1 MNGPPAPA
9 GKVPVHVLTGFLG
22 AGKTSLLRRLLAS
35 PALADT
41 AVLINEFGE
50 VGLDHL
56 LVEAVDEDIVLLKSG
71 CVCCTV
77 RTDLKEG
84 LVNLMERRRH
94 GTLPPFA
101 RVVLET
107 TGIADPGPIVATLI
121 ADPMLRHQF
130 RLGGIVTVVDVP
142 NGVGNLASF
151 PESLRQVAAADRLAI
166 SKSDLASTE
175 EAAALAAQLAALNP
189 SAALVTLLPDEAPDI
204 ALLLADPADEAHR
217 AAEVR
222 RWIEAAAAREGG
234 WRFHGHAGHEAGRH
248 GDIRAFVIRA
258 EAPLA
263 WPRFALWLSML
274 LNRHGGEILRL
285 KGLLLIENVAEPVV
299 IQGVQHLVHAPEH
312 LKAWPEGVHGTQIV
326 MIARGLDPAL
336 VQRSFDA
343 FVGPGKAQ

>member
-1 MNGPPAPA
+1 MSTPPAPA
-9 GKVPVHVLTGFLG
+9 GKLPVHVLTGFLG

-56 LVEAVDEDIVLLKSG
+56 LVETVDEDVVLLKSG

-77 RTDLKEG
+77 RTDLKDG
-84 LVNLMERRRH
+84 LVQLMERRRN
-94 GTLPPFA
+94 GSLPAFG

-107 TGIADPGPIVATLI
+107 TGIADPGPIVATLT

-142 NGVGNLASF
+142 NGASNLAAF

-166 SKSDLASTE
+166 SKGDLATAAE
-175 EAAALAAQLAALNP
+175 TAALEAHLEALNP
-189 SAALVTLLPDEAPDI
+189 SAARIALRPDEEPDS
-204 ALLLADPADEAHR
+204 ALLLGDPADDAHR

-222 RWIEAAAAREGG
+222 RWIASARERQSG
-234 WRFHGHAGHEAGRH
+234 WRFHGHAAHEAGRH
-248 GDIRAFVIRA
+248 GDIRTFVIRA

-285 KGLLLIENVAEPVV
+285 KGLLSIENVAEPVV

-312 LKAWPEGVHGTQIV
+312 LKAWPDGVSGTQIV

-343 FVGPGKAQ
+343 FTGAGLAQ